1 MLRLITALTPIIWG
15 TTYIVTTNL
24 LPPGRPLLAGVLR
37 ALPAGLLLLLW
48 FRRLPRGQWW
58 WKSAVLGVVNI
69 GGFFALLFAAAYLL
83 PGGVAAIVTNTAPL
97 WVIALSPALLGTRIQ
112 PYQVIGA
119 LVAVV
124 GVACLVLTPS
134 AALNA
139 AGILAGL
146 GASVCMGLGAILAKK
161 WGKPDDVP
169 QLAVT
174 GWQLTFGGLFLV
186 PLLLVM
192 EGLPDHLT
200 GQNVLGYAYLTIFGA
215 LIAYGIWFHGLAKLD
230 VVQVAIL
237 GVLSPVTATFLG
249 VVFVG
254 ERLSLVQW
262 AGLLLVLAALV
273 LVQTGGW
280 PRRRSRGVRGRRG
293 KPRA

>member
-1 MLRLITALTPIIWG
+1 MLLM
-15 TTYIVTTNL
+15 
-24 LPPGRPLLAGVLR
+24 
-37 ALPAGLLLLLW
+37 W

-124 GVACLVLTPS
+124 GVACLVLTPA

-139 AGILAGL
+139 GGILAGL

-280 PRRRSRGVRGRRG
+280 PRRGLGRRG
-293 KPRA
+293 RGTRGSGRLTKPRA